1 MEEKSQI
8 LLTNLLRFYE
18 EPYNA
23 KYFMDLLE
31 NPDGLSLRMLD
42 WFVTDY
48 AKDKQVIYQKK
59 NGKQFFVHVGYKSG
73 LKGFQKKFFDPFC
86 RTTRI
91 NVTIADKEITTTIA
105 QLNFVKWCIQ
115 NQVIDYIS
123 DNRSTLQEHMRTKN
137 KMKNNNKHGHGAKK
151 VSNNTELSI
160 QRPCN

>member
-1 MEEKSQI
+1 MEEKSDI
-8 LLTNLLRFYE
+8 LLESLREFYK

-23 KYFMDLLE
+23 NYFIDLLE

-48 AKDKQVIYQKK
+48 AKDKQVIYKKK

-86 RTTRI
+86 RTQRI
-91 NVTIADKEITTTIA
+91 EMEIGGKEITTTIA

-123 DNRSTLQEHMRTKN
+123 ENRQDLQEKMKTKN
-137 KMKNNNKHGHGAKK
+137 KIKSMNKNVRRSKK
-151 VSNNTELSI
+151 VDSDPQLTI
-160 QRPCN
+160 QN

>member
-1 MEEKSQI
+1 MEGKSQI
-8 LLTNLLRFYE
+8 LLESLLKFYKE
-18 EPYNA
+18 SYNA
-23 KYFMDLLE
+23 KYFMDLLD

-48 AKDKQVIYQKK
+48 AKDKQVIYEKK
-59 NGKQFFVHVGYKSG
+59 NGKTFFVHVGYKSG

-91 NVTIADKEITTTIA
+91 DVTINDKKVTTTIA

-123 DNRSTLQEHMRTKN
+123 ENKNTLQEHMRTKN
-137 KMKNNNKHGHGAKK
+137 KKKNNNKHGHGTKKIGSDAK
-151 VSNNTELSI
+151 LSV
-160 QRPCN
+160 